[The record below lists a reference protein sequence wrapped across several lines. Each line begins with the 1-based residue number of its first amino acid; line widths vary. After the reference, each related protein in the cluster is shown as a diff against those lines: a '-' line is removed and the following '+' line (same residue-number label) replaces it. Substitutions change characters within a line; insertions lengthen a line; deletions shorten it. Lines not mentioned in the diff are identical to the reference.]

1 MPTTSQ
7 TSTPFKGAQLIQRM
21 ESVPFSPW
29 HTWARIWM
37 GFATFFDAF
46 GALTIAFV
54 LPSLIGLW
62 KLSPGQIGTMISV
75 GYVGQIFGALFFGWL
90 AERIGR
96 TKAAACAM
104 ALDGLMS
111 LCCAFFA
118 SSFFQ
123 LALFRTIQ
131 GCGLGGEV
139 PVAAAYINELCH
151 AQGRGRFVMLYESVF
166 GVGILGAALCGIALV
181 PGFGWQSMFVVGGV
195 PALIVAY
202 MVWRLPESPRWLV
215 GKGRLD
221 QAESIVTRIEAS
233 TPRRREAPA
242 TTLAAT
248 IGTAEKTRWRE
259 VLSPFYRY
267 RTLIVWILWATT
279 YFVYYGVGTWLPSI
293 YRTVYGLDVKSALRY
308 GSIAN
313 VLVVVIDIIA
323 ALLVDKLGR
332 KLWLGGAF
340 LGSAALL
347 LVLALTGAKTAFSVV
362 VFGSLAFAVLGS
374 NATLLYLYTPEIYPT
389 RMRAAGTGLATSWL
403 RVASAV
409 GPFFVGY
416 IIKGYG
422 IVAVFLTFVVIL
434 VVGAI
439 TTFGATETR
448 RRQLE
453 ELNP

>member
-1 MPTTSQ
+1 
-7 TSTPFKGAQLIQRM
+7 
-21 ESVPFSPW
+21 
-29 HTWARIWM
+29 M
-37 GFATFFDAF
+37 GSATFFDAF

-54 LPSLIGLW
+54 LPALIGLW

-96 TKAAACAM
+96 TKAVACAM
-104 ALDGLMS
+104 ALDGIMS
-111 LCCAFFA
+111 LCCAFLA
-118 SSFFQ
+118 GNFFQ

-195 PALIVAY
+195 PALIISC
-202 MVWRLPESPRWLV
+202 MVWRLPESPRWLI
-215 GKGRLD
+215 GKGRVD
-221 QAESIVTRIEAS
+221 QAETIVARIEAS
-233 TPRRREAPA
+233 TTRRQEVPA
-242 TTLAAT
+242 VTISAT
-248 IGTAEKTRWRE
+248 AGSTEKTRWSE

-267 RTLIVWILWATT
+267 RTFIVWVLWATT

-293 YRTVYGLDVKSALRY
+293 YRTVYHLDVKSSLRY

-313 VLVVVIDIIA
+313 LLVVIIGVIA

-332 KLWLGGAF
+332 RKWLGAAF
-340 LGSAALL
+340 LVSAALL
-347 LVLALTGAKTAFSVV
+347 LILALTGAKTAASVV
-362 VFGSLAFAVLGS
+362 VFGSLAMAVLGS

-389 RMRAAGTGLATSWL
+389 RMRAAGTALATSWL

-409 GPFFVGY
+409 GPFAVGY
-416 IIKGYG
+416 IIKGHG
-422 IVAVFLTFVVIL
+422 IIAVFITFVIVL

-439 TTFGATETR
+439 TTLGATETR

>member
-1 MPTTSQ
+1 MAATSQ
-7 TSTPFKGAQLIQRM
+7 TAALPRGMQLIQRM

-37 GFATFFDAF
+37 GSATFFDAF
-46 GALTIAFV
+46 SALTIAFV
-54 LPSLIGLW
+54 LPALIGLW

-96 TKAAACAM
+96 TKAVACAM
-104 ALDGLMS
+104 ALDGVMS

-118 SSFFQ
+118 GSFVQ
-123 LALFRTIQ
+123 LAVFRTIQ

-166 GVGILGAALCGIALV
+166 GIGILGAALCGIALV

-195 PALIVAY
+195 PALVIAY
-202 MVWRLPESPRWLV
+202 MVYRLPESPRWLI

-221 QAESIVTRIEAS
+221 QAEAIVARVEAS
-233 TPRRREAPA
+233 TPRRREVPVAKIAASAGA
-242 TTLAAT
+242 T
-248 IGTAEKTRWRE
+248 EQTRWRE
-259 VLSPFYRY
+259 VLSPFYRF
-267 RTLIVWILWATT
+267 RTFIVWALWATT

-293 YRTVYGLDVKSALRY
+293 YRTVYHLSVKSSLRY

-313 VLVVVIDIIA
+313 VLVVVIGIIA

-340 LGSAALL
+340 LVSAALL
-347 LVLALTGAKTAFSVV
+347 LTLALLGAKTAASVV

-409 GPFFVGY
+409 GPFLVGY
-416 IIKGYG
+416 IIKGHG
-422 IVAVFLTFVVIL
+422 IVAVFFTFVAVLVI
-434 VVGAI
+434 GAI
-439 TTFGATETR
+439 ATLGATETR

>member
-1 MPTTSQ
+1 MAITRSDELPR
-7 TSTPFKGAQLIQRM
+7 GMQLIQRM

-37 GFATFFDAF
+37 GSATFFDAF
-46 GALTIAFV
+46 SALTIAFV

-96 TKAAACAM
+96 TKAVAYAM
-104 ALDGLMS
+104 ALDGIMS
-111 LCCAFFA
+111 LCCAYFA
-118 SSFFQ
+118 GNFVQ

-151 AQGRGRFVMLYESVF
+151 AQGRGRFVMIYESVF
-166 GVGILGAALCGIALV
+166 GLGILGAALCGVVLV
-181 PGFGWQSMFVVGGV
+181 PWLGWQSMFVIGGF
-195 PALIVAY
+195 PALIIAVVVY
-202 MVWRLPESPRWLV
+202 RLPESPRWLI

-221 QAESIVTRIEAS
+221 QAEAIVSRVEAS
-233 TPRRREAPA
+233 TTRRREVPPA
-242 TTLAAT
+242 QL
-248 IGTAEKTRWRE
+248 TASSGAVAKTKWSE
-259 VLSPFYRY
+259 VLSPFYRS
-267 RTLIVWILWATT
+267 RTLIVWLLWATT

-293 YRTVYGLDVKSALRY
+293 YRTVYHLSVKDSLRLGASANL
-308 GSIAN
+308 A
-313 VLVVVIDIIA
+313 VVIIGIIA

-332 KLWLGGAF
+332 KLWLGAAF
-340 LGSAALL
+340 VVSAALL
-347 LVLALTGAKTAFSVV
+347 LALAILGAKTAASVV

-409 GPFFVGY
+409 GPFLVGY
-416 IIKGYG
+416 IIKSHG
-422 IVAVFLTFVVIL
+422 IVAVFYTFVCVL
-434 VVGAI
+434 VVGAVAV
-439 TTFGATETR
+439 FGATETR